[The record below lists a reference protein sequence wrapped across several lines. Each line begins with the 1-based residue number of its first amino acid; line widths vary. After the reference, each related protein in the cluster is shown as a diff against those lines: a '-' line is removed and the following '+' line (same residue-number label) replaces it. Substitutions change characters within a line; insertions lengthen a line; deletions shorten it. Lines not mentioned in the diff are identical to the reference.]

1 MMYSRFGLISL
12 CLVAFFTASG
22 AAAQGQGLVAQKML
36 SADMSL
42 DLAEAALKDCRA
54 KGFSV
59 SVTVVN
65 ADGLIKAFVRDD
77 SAGPHTI
84 GLSQKKAF
92 TAASQ
97 KNLSGAVAIQWGDR
111 PPPAIDGIVALAGGV
126 PIRAGDEVIG
136 AVGISGAPAGDPAG
150 TNDEICANA
159 GIASIE
165 NRLGK

>member
-1 MMYSRFGLISL
+1 MYFFRFIKTAAVIAAL
-12 CLVAFFTASG
+12 CIGTE
-22 AAAQGQGLVAQKML
+22 AAAQGLVDQKSL
-36 SADMSL
+36 SADMAMA
-42 DLAEAALKDCRA
+42 LATAALEDCRS
-54 KGFSV
+54 KGFTV

-77 SAGPHTI
+77 GAGPHTI
-84 GLSQKKAF
+84 DLSRKKAY
-92 TAASQ
+92 TAATQ
-97 KNLSGAVAIQWGDR
+97 KNLSGQVAIQWGDR

-159 GIASIE
+159 GIASIASQLE
-165 NRLGK
+165 

>member
-1 MMYSRFGLISL
+1 MLYFRIVTVAAFLAAWCISTG
-12 CLVAFFTASG
+12 V
-22 AAAQGQGLVAQKML
+22 AAQEQGLMEQRAL
-36 SADMSL
+36 SADMAL
-42 DLAEAALKDCRA
+42 DLATAALEDCRA
-54 KGFSV
+54 KGYRV

-84 GLSQKKAF
+84 DLSRKKAY
-92 TAASQ
+92 TAATQ
-97 KNLSGAVAIQWGDR
+97 KNLSGQVAVQWGNR

-136 AVGISGAPAGDPAG
+136 AIGISGAPAGDPAG

-159 GIASIE
+159 GIAAIAA
-165 NRLGK
+165 RLE